1 MHIQTPS
8 FGRSLVRSSKLLPRS
23 LARVLACSL
32 ILCAGVP
39 ALAQP
44 ASDTATAEDF
54 AFAKRLSRVFKT
66 VAERRERS
74 VVHITQLRT
83 VTPTDWFGR
92 PVGRGNLQ
100 QSGLG
105 SGVIV
110 SEDGVIITNNH
121 VIRGADKLRV
131 KLNDEREFDARIL
144 GTDEATDLAVLK
156 IEVEGQS
163 LPAVGFADSD
173 QIEVGE
179 WVVAIGSPFG
189 LDNSVTQ
196 GIISAK
202 GRTVTPRET
211 GISFEDYIQTD
222 AAINPG
228 NSGGPLLNLEGQIVG
243 INTAIASRTG
253 GYDGI
258 GFAIPSNTVKN
269 VLDSITRTGRVA
281 RGFLGVDMTDADDGG
296 VVIQRVV
303 EDSPADKA
311 GLRAGDVVTRFQGN
325 ALPLPRLRNAI
336 AATPAGSKVN
346 IEVRRDGET
355 RTVQATLGDLSAARG
370 FVYFND
376 LGIEVASVPAKN
388 IRNLEID
395 SQTVVAVVSIQETG
409 RAAMSGLR
417 ENDLIVSVN
426 GRGYD
431 SVDEL
436 RELLTKVDFTE
447 GVRLNVLRP
456 IGDGGYRRGN
466 LVVQD

>member
-1 MHIQTPS
+1 MSTLLSMRSPS
-8 FGRSLVRSSKLLPRS
+8 FARSLVRSFALGTCA
-23 LARVLACSL
+23 LALAAGTPVLAQSS
-32 ILCAGVP
+32 P
-39 ALAQP
+39 
-44 ASDTATAEDF
+44 DTATAEDF

-66 VAERRERS
+66 VAERREKS

-92 PVGRGNLQ
+92 PVGRANLQ

-131 KLNDEREFDARIL
+131 KLNDEREYDARIL

-156 IEVEGQS
+156 IDVEGQS

-173 QIEVGE
+173 QLEVGE

-211 GISFEDYIQTD
+211 GVSFEDYIQTD

-258 GFAIPSNTVKN
+258 GFAVPSNTVKN
-269 VLDSITRTGRVA
+269 VLESIVRTGRVA
-281 RGFLGVDMTDADDGG
+281 RGFLGVDMIDDQNGG
-296 VVIQRVV
+296 VRIQNVV
-303 EDSPADKA
+303 EDSPADNA
-311 GLRAGDVVTRFQGN
+311 GLKTGDIITRFQGN
-325 ALPLPRLRNAI
+325 AMPLQRLRNAI
-336 AATPAGSKVN
+336 AATPAGSKVS
-346 IEVRRDGET
+346 IELRRDGET

-370 FVYFND
+370 FVYLNE
-376 LGIEVASVPAKN
+376 LGIEVALVPPEN
-388 IRNLEID
+388 LRNFDLDTE
-395 SQTVVAVVSIQETG
+395 TVVAVVNIQETG

-417 ENDLIVSVN
+417 ENDLLVSVN
-426 GRGYD
+426 GRNYD
-431 SVDEL
+431 SIDQL
-436 RELLTKVDFTE
+436 RELLTKVDFSD

-456 IGDGGYRRGN
+456 IGDNRYRRGN